1 MLCTQGWQGRAQG
14 IHSLVVLLTSAC
26 VLLASCIEGNRGVSE
41 AELSEFGT
49 YVNALDTSQMRE
61 CLEHIL
67 YADSSKWESDKT
79 VKEYYAN
86 RRHDEIPAVWYSRM
100 GVSSDAD
107 SLLSFLSRELQRN
120 GLSDKAFYTHE
131 IAEDLNI
138 VRGLAFDS
146 IGVSINEVL
155 PRLDYHLSKAFV
167 RYTTGQRHGF
177 IRPGKIL
184 NRTDMKANSEG
195 YARLFDYDIKAP
207 DYQEAVKLMNTD
219 DRMQYLLTSKPDS
232 HVYLVLQN
240 QLEKTADKDARHK
253 LAVNMERCRW
263 QIRQPGE
270 NERMILVNIPAQQL
284 WAVCP
289 DSVLNMRICCG
300 ATTTKTPLLNSYISY
315 MQVNPEWI
323 IPHNIVKTDVAHH
336 GGDSAYF
343 ARHRYYIVDRNSGDT
358 LNPVEVTSDQM
369 LSGSVRVGQR
379 GGAGNSLGRI
389 VFRFP
394 NNFSVYLH
402 DTNNRGAFARE
413 RRTLSHGCVRVEK
426 PFELAC
432 FLLPDADD
440 WTKDKLRLSM
450 DIRPE
455 TERGIIYKEE
465 HAEDPR
471 PLRLISYHDVSPRVP
486 VYIIYYTAYPSPE
499 TGTVLTWPDLYGYD
513 QIVSREMSPFLL

>member
-289 DSVLNMRICCG
+289 DSVSRLSNVTFKRSSLRAVMITF
-300 ATTTKTPLLNSYISY
+300 APILEHSMAVVLPIPDEAPVTKTVLPSNEYGLYDMDFICFFVRDLYKIRND
-315 MQVNPEWI
+315 
-323 IPHNIVKTDVAHH
+323 NIV
-336 GGDSAYF
+336 
-343 ARHRYYIVDRNSGDT
+343 
-358 LNPVEVTSDQM
+358 
-369 LSGSVRVGQR
+369 
-379 GGAGNSLGRI
+379 
-389 VFRFP
+389 
-394 NNFSVYLH
+394 
-402 DTNNRGAFARE
+402 
-413 RRTLSHGCVRVEK
+413 
-426 PFELAC
+426 C
-432 FLLPDADD
+432 FKCYSTP
-440 WTKDKLRLSM
+440 
-450 DIRPE
+450 
-455 TERGIIYKEE
+455 
-465 HAEDPR
+465 
-471 PLRLISYHDVSPRVP
+471 
-486 VYIIYYTAYPSPE
+486 
-499 TGTVLTWPDLYGYD
+499 
-513 QIVSREMSPFLL
+513 

>member
-1 MLCTQGWQGRAQG
+1 
-14 IHSLVVLLTSAC
+14 
-26 VLLASCIEGNRGVSE
+26 
-41 AELSEFGT
+41 
-49 YVNALDTSQMRE
+49 MRE

-343 ARHRYYIVDRNSGDT
+343 ARNRYSIIDRSSGDT
-358 LNPVEVTSDQM
+358 LSARTVSADK
-369 LSGSVRVGQR
+369 LRSGQVRVVQK

-402 DTNNRGAFARE
+402 DTNNRGAFNRE
-413 RRTLSHGCVRVEK
+413 RRTLSHGCVRVQK
-426 PFELAC
+426 PFDLAC
-432 FLLPDADD
+432 FLLPEADD
-440 WTKDKLRLSM
+440 WLKDRLRISM
-450 DIRPE
+450 DMKPV
-455 TERGIIYKEE
+455 TEQGRSWLES

-471 PLRLISYHDVSPRVP
+471 PYKLLTYHDVAPKVP
-486 VYIIYYTAYPSPE
+486 VYIVYYTAYPNPA
-499 TGTVLTWPDLYGYD
+499 TGAVEQWPDLYSYD
-513 QIVSREMSPFLL
+513 SVIAKAMGNLLLK